1 MVRGGTLAR
10 RERFWGL
17 VFIAPWLV
25 GFVLFFAG
33 PMLVSLGASF
43 TDLVLVHPENTRFI
57 GLDNWKTLVGD
68 PLVLKSVQVTAS
80 FMLIALPIAIG
91 LPLLMA
97 VLLNSRYLVA
107 KPVFRTLFF
116 LPMLIPG
123 VAAAMIWQGVLNP
136 HTGWVDLLL
145 GRAGL
150 PAPDWLYDPPW
161 VLAALGLIG
170 TWTVGN
176 AMLITLAG
184 MQGVPGELYDAARVD
199 GASALYRF
207 LKITIPMISPVIFYN
222 LVLAT
227 IFVLQYFLTAYVIY
241 QNTAGPDN
249 AALFY
254 MMDLYKEA
262 FVYYNMG
269 YASAMAWALF
279 AVGLGL
285 TIVLFAS
292 ARRWVYYAGGDR

>member
-1 MVRGGTLAR
+1 MLFV
-10 RERFWGL
+10 
-17 VFIAPWLV
+17 APWVV
-25 GFVLFFAG
+25 GFALFFAG

-43 TDLVLVHPENTRFI
+43 TDLVLVRPENTRFI
-57 GLDNWKTLVGD
+57 GLDNWKTLLGD
-68 PLVLKSVQVTAS
+68 PLVVKSVQVTGS
-80 FMLIALPIAIG
+80 FMLVALPIAIG
-91 LPLLMA
+91 LPILMA
-97 VLLNSRYLVA
+97 VLLNSPYLVA
-107 KPVFRTLFF
+107 KPVFRSLFF

-136 HTGWVDLLL
+136 HTGWIDMML
-145 GRAGL
+145 GVAGL
-150 PAPDWLYDPPW
+150 PTPDWLYDPPW
-161 VLAALGLIG
+161 VLASLGLIG

-184 MQGVPGELYDAARVD
+184 MQGVPSELYEAARVD
-199 GASALYRF
+199 GASALYR
-207 LKITIPMISPVIFYN
+207 LVKITIPMISPVIFYN

-227 IFVLQYFLTAYVIY
+227 IYVLQYFLTAYVIY

-249 AALFY
+249 SALFY

-262 FVYYNMG
+262 FVYYHMG

-279 AVGLGL
+279 AVGLVL
-285 TIVLFAS
+285 TIALFAS